1 VNTVPDGRNESLDEL
16 FGSVFGLAGEFAGQ
30 ISRDEVEARLRRV
43 LRQASHPAS
52 DVSEPSAATL
62 VLRAAGGEQDA
73 WGEIVERYAP
83 LVYGICRRYRLSDR
97 DLEDV
102 GQQVWLR
109 LVNQIGRLRE
119 PAALPGWLATT
130 TARECLRVRARARR
144 SKPLAGWQ
152 ELADDAAADGT
163 ADGTADGAVDAEIL
177 AAERDAAL
185 RAALAELPPDCQ
197 RLLAMLLHDPPY
209 SYREISAALG
219 IPVGS
224 IGPQRAR
231 CLLRLRQ
238 SVALS
243 PYGDGSPQVGTG
255 RPPPKAGPAA

>member
-1 VNTVPDGRNESLDEL
+1 M
-16 FGSVFGLAGEFAGQ
+16 
-30 ISRDEVEARLRRV
+30 
-43 LRQASHPAS
+43 LRQAGHPGAAPEAGHPAPGPGES
-52 DVSEPSAATL
+52 PAATL
-62 VLRAAGGEQDA
+62 VPLAAGGDQAA

-109 LVNQIGRLRE
+109 LVDQIGRLRE

-130 TARECLRVRARARR
+130 TARECLRALARTRR
-144 SKPLAGWQ
+144 SEPLAGWQ
-152 ELADDAAADGT
+152 ERADDAAAGEA
-163 ADGTADGAVDAEIL
+163 ADGIVVAEIL
-177 AAERDAAL
+177 AAERGAAL
-185 RAALAELPPDCQ
+185 RAALAELPSDCQ

-224 IGPQRAR
+224 IGPQRRAAWTGCAGPR
-231 CLLRLRQ
+231 LVPLRGRQ
-238 SVALS
+238 
-243 PYGDGSPQVGTG
+243 PVGQNG
-255 RPPPKAGPAA
+255 RPRRSPAPRPSGPAAPARAAAAGRTRRRWRHR